1 MRTTKSR
8 CTRSSGNVF
17 TDLGLPDADERTL
30 KAQLAI
36 QIRHFIEQKD
46 WTQAEAAIAVGLD
59 QPKISSLLRGRL
71 AGFSIDRLFRI
82 LNRLGH
88 RIEVKISRRETSPE
102 NATTQIKVA

>member
-1 MRTTKSR
+1 MKSK
-8 CTRSSGNVF
+8 TEYTLSSGNVF
-17 TDLGLPDADERTL
+17 ADLELSEPEDRML